1 MQRIDLKSYKV
12 KEVSKSLAVSLNK
25 FNLSSNKNTAVFL
38 FNGFLPSDILLDI
51 SSTSKKIILIFSNI
65 KNKNFLEVSDLSKI
79 KEKEIIYIFKNCAEL
94 FYLKDFKGKNL
105 SFNNKVFLDNST
117 INFSNVFFDV
127 TNLNFLQENNLYKD
141 SQINQN
147 DVLLL
152 SSNQKNKINVIN
164 NHLYKETVSN
174 TIIKN
179 VLKENSFS
187 RYDGMI
193 NIIGKGDF
201 SKAYLET
208 NTMLLSKDATSISIP
223 MLEIVPKN
231 IKATHAATVEHV
243 TEEQLFYLSSRALS
257 REEAYNL
264 MVSSFLKANLE
275 SLPDTF
281 KEHIN
286 KKIKDKL

>member
-1 MQRIDLKSYKV
+1 MDKINLNSYKV
-12 KEVSKSLAVSLNK
+12 KELSSSLALSLNS
-25 FNLSSNKNTAVFL
+25 FNLSFQNADLFVFNNQL
-38 FNGFLPSDILLDI
+38 SLESLIDL
-51 SSTSKKIILIFSNI
+51 STTSKKVILVFQNI
-65 KNKNFLEVSDLSKI
+65 KNKNILEASALSKFN
-79 KEKEIIYIFKNCAEL
+79 EKEIIYIFKNCSNI
-94 FYLKDFKGKNL
+94 FYLKDFKAVNL
-105 SFNNKVFLDNST
+105 TFNNKVFLENS
-117 INFSNVFFDV
+117 IIDFSTLFFDV
-127 TNLNFLQENNLYKD
+127 TNLTFLQENNLYKK

-152 SSNQKNKINVIN
+152 SSKQKNKITITN

-174 TIIKN
+174 TTIKN

-193 NIIGKGDF
+193 NIIGKADY

-264 MVSSFLKANLE
+264 MVSSFLKSNLE
-275 SLPDTF
+275 NLPDIF
-281 KEHIN
+281 KEYIN
-286 KKIKDKL
+286 KKISEKL